1 MINETGEALGMVAT
15 GRTERGDMIGDLST
29 AAANIALVRAVA
41 SIYSEST
48 AMAADVMS
56 AGVPAN
62 LRPFAASMSEAVAK
76 IPGGARS
83 SMEAFSNFVMDNEV
97 TKEAGKALD
106 SAKKGA
112 EDAYNRTKL
121 DAEDAYDDAEGKASD
136 AYGSVKKG
144 AKAAKKGVKDAYNR
158 TKLDAEDAYD
168 DAEGKASDAY
178 TSLREASEW
187 TGKEIMEN
195 VDRIG
200 DVVNSA
206 AVGILAAPG
215 LAMQSIEGQMGG
227 MGDIS
232 FESGEAAIKAAQEAA
247 VGVAKGLFAE
257 LKVYKNDVL
266 KKAGS
271 MSSMGAGEGAMST
284 AEGSNVRVKSFE
296 GGIGAEADAAFKA
309 AQTALGEAVR
319 GIPERFAGM
328 AETFDEAK
336 ASAVS
341 YIEGLPEAARSEL
354 ESAWSEAKALGDTV
368 DSEMSVLSNKM
379 ADLIKGAQE
388 ILSPKPEDPNK
399 PKGGAVPKTSQE
411 KIKEGM
417 ESREKSKRMSR
428 KARRD
433 SKQDVALPAAPV
445 KKEEGNSLW
454 SQLQS
459 ASPGLASAMT
469 NAMDRVKSVRDT
481 AMQAAQPHI
490 DKAVKAIQQ
499 APEDIKESYE
509 EAKKSF
515 NDTVASTLEEYDSE
529 LESVSSAFATAGS
542 ALSSLSEMVDEEARK
557 NGKVW
562 VEGYIRAAGEEV
574 EGFWRKAASSV
585 FGNKVKN

>member
-1 MINETGEALGMVAT
+1 
-15 GRTERGDMIGDLST
+15 
-29 AAANIALVRAVA
+29 
-41 SIYSEST
+41 
-48 AMAADVMS
+48 
-56 AGVPAN
+56 
-62 LRPFAASMSEAVAK
+62 
-76 IPGGARS
+76 
-83 SMEAFSNFVMDNEV
+83 
-97 TKEAGKALD
+97 
-106 SAKKGA
+106 
-112 EDAYNRTKL
+112 
-121 DAEDAYDDAEGKASD
+121 
-136 AYGSVKKG
+136 
-144 AKAAKKGVKDAYNR
+144 
-158 TKLDAEDAYD
+158 
-168 DAEGKASDAY
+168 
-178 TSLREASEW
+178 
-187 TGKEIMEN
+187 
-195 VDRIG
+195 
-200 DVVNSA
+200 
-206 AVGILAAPG
+206 
-215 LAMQSIEGQMGG
+215 

-296 GGIGAEADAAFKA
+296 SGIGAEADAAFKA

-328 AETFDEAK
+328 AETFDETR
-336 ASAVS
+336 ASAEE
-341 YIEGLPEAARSEL
+341 YINGLPEAARSEL

-417 ESREKSKRMSR
+417 ESREKSK
-428 KARRD
+428 
-433 SKQDVALPAAPV
+433 PAAPV

-469 NAMDRVKSVRDT
+469 NAMDRVRSVRDT

-499 APEDIKESYE
+499 APADIKESYE

-542 ALSSLSEMVDEEARK
+542 ALSSLSEMVDEKARK

-574 EGFWRKAASSV
+574 EGFWRKAASHV